1 MTVASVAVATVLAL
15 APLRRPG
22 LPANLSFRLTLVLN
36 EVPFI
41 CFCWLLLCTAWAF
54 SQRDVRSVVGW
65 LTVGLAALTAAGLAV
80 IARNGMRAGPVVER
94 ALADALGEDWRAR
107 IDPEAAARLRRRLPL
122 GRILFGPFLRRRRDV
137 VRRANIGYG
146 DAGRRNLLDVYH
158 HRSRPSGGP
167 VLIHLHGGRYDR
179 GGKNSQS
186 LPLIHRLASQGWVC
200 VSANYRLR
208 PDARHPDHLID
219 LKKVIAWVREHG
231 HEYGADPSKLFAS
244 GSSAGAHLAA
254 LAALTPNDPAFQPGF
269 EEVDTTVTA
278 AVCLNGYYGNYYD
291 QGPDSSP
298 LAYVAADAPPFFIA
312 HGDHDTVVP
321 VDIARRFADALREVS
336 ANPVVY
342 AELPGAQH
350 AFDLFHS
357 FRFER
362 VVDAIE
368 SFAARIDAREKA
380 AGPGDRESPQS
391 DRLCT
396 QP

>member
-1 MTVASVAVATVLAL
+1 MTVASVSVATVLAL

-36 EVPFI
+36 EVPFLCI
-41 CFCWLLLCTAWAF
+41 CWLLLCTAWAF
-54 SQRDVRSVVGW
+54 SQGDVRSVVGW
-65 LTVGLAALTAAGLAV
+65 ATVGTAALTAAGLVV

-94 ALADALGEDWRAR
+94 ALADALGPDRRTRFAS
-107 IDPEAAARLRRRLPL
+107 EAVAGPRRRLPL
-122 GRILFGPFLRRRRDV
+122 GRILLGPFLRRRRDV
-137 VRRANIGYG
+137 ERTANIEYG

-167 VLIHLHGGRYDR
+167 VLIHLHGGAYDR
-179 GGKNSQS
+179 GRKNSQS
-186 LPLIHRLASQGWVC
+186 LPLIYRLASQGWVC

-208 PDARHPDHLID
+208 PDARHPDHLVD

-231 HEYGADPSKLFAS
+231 HEYGADPSQLFAS

-269 EEVDTTVTA
+269 EDVDTTVTA
-278 AVCLNGYYGNYYD
+278 AVCLNGYYGDYYG
-291 QGPDSSP
+291 QGPESSP
-298 LAYVAADAPPFFIA
+298 LAYIDADAPPFFIA

-321 VDIARRFADALREVS
+321 VDAARRFADALREVS

-350 AFDLFHS
+350 AFDLFRS

-368 SFAARIDAREKA
+368 TFAARIDT
-380 AGPGDRESPQS
+380 RESAAEAGS
-391 DRLCT
+391 G